1 MFVILFGIQLF
12 LVKLWSRILISNLF
26 IFYLQTVV
34 SVLNAEFVRHM
45 ENSVVTHPGLDLQ
58 FPERAEPIINQ
69 DVVQIAVGA

>member
-1 MFVILFGIQLF
+1 
-12 LVKLWSRILISNLF
+12 
-26 IFYLQTVV
+26 
-34 SVLNAEFVRHM
+34 M